1 MAWIRYHRRIMTVR
15 EGFVAAG
22 FDEVTHDFGA
32 VVHRVN
38 RAFGTSFGVFEHTAE
53 NEARVF
59 AAISERNRTRF
70 AGAMTRERALILA
83 RPTAER
89 DELKARRSPE
99 LDAGAPLLRCGP
111 APTSCTGSSSA
122 GRLWRNHAV
131 NTAALGRHPV

>member
-1 MAWIRYHRRIMTVR
+1 
-15 EGFVAAG
+15 
-22 FDEVTHDFGA
+22 

-70 AGAMTRERALILA
+70 DGAVTRERALILA

-89 DELKARRSPE
+89 DALKGRSDGYFNRWRPCLHARTVRRWEADVNRFGYSL
-99 LDAGAPLLRCGP
+99 LDLRRAGTEALPPPPKPNP
-111 APTSCTGSSSA
+111 A
-122 GRLWRNHAV
+122 
-131 NTAALGRHPV
+131 